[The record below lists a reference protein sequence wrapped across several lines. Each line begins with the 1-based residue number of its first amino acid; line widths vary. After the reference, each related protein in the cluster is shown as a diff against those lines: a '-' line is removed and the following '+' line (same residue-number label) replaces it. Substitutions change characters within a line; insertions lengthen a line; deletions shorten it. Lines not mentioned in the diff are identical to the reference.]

1 MSNRNID
8 LGTFQWD
15 SNKLTDQIAANYLEM
30 QRFSNSLKTTQDSLK
45 ATNNQIKEL
54 EKKIENERKTQESL
68 NRALAEGTITQAEY
82 NQELA
87 DSTEQMDAFVAEQ
100 HQAIKAQA
108 DYIIEV
114 MQTQNEVANLRNEQ
128 RELNRLMQAGREELD
143 GSEGAYKRLNNQL
156 IDAKLEA
163 KNLGAQ
169 LYELGQTVD
178 KNSDEYKQL
187 EARYEAA
194 ANKADELN
202 NSLKQIDSS
211 VGDNQ
216 RNVGDYKEAITSAFS
231 EITQGAMQMTSGDIM
246 GGFESMKAGFS
257 GVMQSAKGLQA
268 FFLSNPYTAILLAVA
283 AITAGI
289 VAGANEIFQ
298 YNEKVREHIA
308 LTENLT
314 GTTGQLADDIRVRA
328 QALADTFGGD
338 FEENLKA
345 ANTLAKQ
352 LGISY
357 EEAFNKIEQG
367 YIRGANANGDFLDRL
382 KEYGPLL
389 NKYGFDIDEI
399 IGLQI
404 QAQEQGLF
412 NDKFEDSLKEAGI
425 ALDEFTKAQ
434 ADALTAAFGKD
445 FSDKISRDINSG
457 ALSVKDA
464 LLLMSSEAKK
474 QGLSVQQFGQIT
486 ADVFKGAGEDV
497 GGAQVIF
504 ENLYEGINK
513 LDQPLTRI
521 QQKTLELSQ
530 ANLEL
535 AKAKDDALKSDGI
548 IELQK
553 NWEIATTKIKTA
565 WYDFVGGLMDGIKWL
580 DEVTGTSEILF
591 EIFQEG
597 QNFVSEL
604 GNVFDEL
611 VATFTDLASALGIN
625 TSEGKEFL
633 KTVLSFFNPLNSLKL
648 IYKGLVIALQGF
660 QMALQLVRVDAVAFV
675 NTVKTVFSQLGAA
688 ISAFD
693 ITKPIESL
701 KRFADINIKK
711 TFADARKE
719 AEAAIKTQEKLK
731 KSFEGDVAKEKTK
744 TPASDKNASTTQ
756 ADRDAAAKA
765 AANDAKQAASK
776 RLQEQKKAADDA
788 KKALEEEAKMQIEIA
803 KEAAQQ
809 KIDIA
814 KTELAEYISANADKY
829 KDDKTLLQKKL
840 QDQLAYFDEVKRLQ
854 HIATE
859 EERKAKESA
868 IQIKIDEIEKK
879 KELNTND
886 KEELANLKSEIE
898 ILNREYAL
906 KDVELTNQT
915 NEKKK
920 ELTKK
925 YEDDVLAQK
934 QLSQALEFQQR
945 ILDLEANHASE
956 LEIRRVQ
963 LEQDTQQKLDA
974 FLKENE
980 LKRTLDQ
987 ENYDTNAEILAQRK
1001 ELENQIA
1008 LTDDENEKLRFQ
1020 NKLDGLNL
1028 IESQNAEASKKITEE
1043 TEKAKL
1049 SEIGNTFGQVAT
1061 LLGKNTAAG
1070 KAAGI
1075 AQATIN
1081 TYQGV
1086 TEVWKTPSS
1095 LPEPFA
1101 TVSKIVSTATVLA
1114 SGLGAVR
1121 QITAVQTPKA
1131 AKGMI
1136 ISGPSHANGGVPI
1149 STPTGMIEAEG
1160 GEAIINKNSTRMFA
1174 RELSAIN
1181 EAGGGKKIFAKGGVV
1196 SGNLAGIQNSVGG
1209 GQDFSALTE
1218 AIQEAVATG
1227 SAQGT
1232 ATGSQQGMENLNS
1245 NIKIKQGANF

>member
-114 MQTQNEVANLRNEQ
+114 MQTQNEVANLRTEQ

-156 IDAKLEA
+156 NDAKLEA

-216 RNVGDYKEAITSAFS
+216 RSVGAYKEAITSAFS
-231 EITQGAMQMTSGDIM
+231 EITQGAMQMASGDVM

-257 GVMQSAKGLQA
+257 GVMESAKGLQA

-283 AITAGI
+283 AVTAGI

-565 WYDFVGGLMDGIKWL
+565 WYDFVGGLMDGIKWF

-625 TSEGKEFL
+625 TSEGKGFL

-660 QMALQLVRVDAVAFV
+660 QMALRVVRVDAVAFV

-765 AANDAKQAASK
+765 ADDAKQAASK

-803 KEAAQQ
+803 KEAALQ

-854 HIATE
+854 QIATE

-879 KELNTND
+879 KELNTSD

-1008 LTDDENEKLRFQ
+1008 LTDDENEKLRLS
-1020 NKLDGLNL
+1020 NKLTQLTQLEQEAAVSRKQIDEAVTQSKIDGF
-1028 IESQNAEASKKITEE
+1028 ATV
-1043 TEKAKL
+1043 
-1049 SEIGNTFGQVAT
+1049 FGMARQAF
-1061 LLGKNTAAG
+1061 GEQTAVG
-1070 KAAGI
+1070 KAAAI
-1075 AQATIN
+1075 AETTIN
-1081 TYQGV
+1081 TYKAAQSAY
-1086 TEVWKTPSS
+1086 SS
-1095 LPEPFA
+1095 LAGIPVVGPALGAAAAAFA
-1101 TVSKIVSTATVLA
+1101 VVSGLKNVQKIVSTKDKFAR
-1114 SGLGAVR
+1114 GG
-1121 QITAVQTPKA
+1121 
-1131 AKGMI
+1131 I

>member
-54 EKKIENERKTQESL
+54 EKKIENERKSQELL
-68 NRALAEGTITQAEY
+68 NRALAEGTISQADY

-87 DSTEQMDAFVAEQ
+87 DSTEQMGAFVAEQ
-100 HQAIKAQA
+100 QQAIKAQA

-114 MQTQNEVANLRNEQ
+114 MQTQNEVANLRTEQ

-156 IDAKLEA
+156 SDAKLEA

-178 KNSDEYKQL
+178 KNSEEYKQL
-187 EARYEAA
+187 EARYEAT

-202 NSLKQIDSS
+202 TTLKQLDSS

-231 EITQGAMQMTSGDIM
+231 EITQGAMRMASGDVM

-257 GVMQSAKGLQA
+257 GVMESAKGLQA
-268 FFLSNPYTAILLAVA
+268 FFLSNPYTAILLAVVA
-283 AITAGI
+283 VTAGI

-314 GTTGQLADDIRVRA
+314 GTTGKLADDIRVRA

-352 LGISY
+352 LGVSY

-382 KEYGPLL
+382 TEYGPLL
-389 NKYGFDIDEI
+389 DKYGFDIDEI

-464 LLLMSSEAKK
+464 LLLMSTEAKK

-513 LDQPLTRI
+513 LDQPLTRT

-535 AKAKDDALKSDGI
+535 AKAKDEALKSDGI

-553 NWEIATTKIKTA
+553 NWEIATTKITTA
-565 WYDFVGGLMDGIKWL
+565 WYGFVGSLMDGIKWL
-580 DEVTGTSEILF
+580 DEITGTSEILF
-591 EIFQEG
+591 ELFQEG
-597 QNFVSEL
+597 QNYINEL

-633 KTVLSFFNPLNSLKL
+633 KTVLSFFNPLNALKL
-648 IYKGLVIALQGF
+648 IYKGLVVALQGF
-660 QMALQLVRVDAVAFV
+660 QMALNVVRVDAVAFV

-719 AEAAIKTQEKLK
+719 AEATIKTQEKLK

-756 ADRDAAAKA
+756 ADRDKA
-765 AANDAKQAASK
+765 TKAVADGTKQAAPK
-776 RLQEQKKAADDA
+776 RSQEQKKAVDDA
-788 KKALEEEAKMQIEIA
+788 KKALEEEAKRQIEIS
-803 KEAAQQ
+803 KEASQQ

-840 QDQLAYFDEVKRLQ
+840 QDQLAYLDEVKRLQ
-854 HIATE
+854 QIATE

-868 IQIKIDEIEKK
+868 IQTKIDEIEKK
-879 KELNTND
+879 KELNVND

-920 ELTKK
+920 EISKK

-956 LEIRRVQ
+956 FEIRRVQ
-963 LEQDTQQKLDA
+963 LDQDTQQKLDA

-1008 LTDDENEKLRFQ
+1008 LTDDENEKLRLS
-1020 NKLDGLNL
+1020 NKLTQLTQLEQEAAVSRKQIDDAVTQSKIDGF
-1028 IESQNAEASKKITEE
+1028 ATV
-1043 TEKAKL
+1043 
-1049 SEIGNTFGQVAT
+1049 FGMARQAF
-1061 LLGKNTAAG
+1061 GEQTAVG
-1070 KAAGI
+1070 KASAI
-1075 AQATIN
+1075 AETTIN
-1081 TYQGV
+1081 TYKAAQ
-1086 TEVWKTPSS
+1086 SAYAS
-1095 LPEPFA
+1095 LAGIP
-1101 TVSKIVSTATVLA
+1101 IVGP
-1114 SGLGAVR
+1114 GLGAAAAAL
-1121 QITAVQTPKA
+1121 AVVAGLKNVQKIALTKDKFA
-1131 AKGMI
+1131 RGGI

-1149 STPTGMIEAEG
+1149 LTPTGMIEAEG
-1160 GEAIINKNSTRMFA
+1160 GESIINKNSTRMFA

-1181 EAGGGKKIFAKGGVV
+1181 EAGGGKKIFAKGGVI

-1232 ATGSQQGMENLNS
+1232 ATGSRQGMENLNS